1 MSVFNRILREK
12 GLLSKYATTGGD
24 ADFERANNSNSKENE
39 SPNATAQIDM
49 LKELMQNVKHLQ
61 TQLDEL
67 KSSKTITITQPTPVS
82 GDDTMGRATTNI
94 FQRQHSEPEGKVGG
108 IDSKHSTFSFN
119 NQPMFNNTL
128 PKNLPALEEAK
139 APKNHQQY

>member
-24 ADFERANNSNSKENE
+24 AEFERANNSNSKENE

-49 LKELMQNVKHLQ
+49 LKELMKNVKHLQ

-67 KSSKTITITQPTPVS
+67 KSSKSITITQPTPVS
-82 GDDTMGRATTNI
+82 ADDTMGRATTNI
-94 FQRQHSEPEGKVGG
+94 FER
-108 IDSKHSTFSFN
+108 
-119 NQPMFNNTL
+119 
-128 PKNLPALEEAK
+128 
-139 APKNHQQY
+139 

>member
-12 GLLSKYATTGGD
+12 GLLSKYATTGVD
-24 ADFERANNSNSKENE
+24 AEFERANNSNSKENE

-67 KSSKTITITQPTPVS
+67 KSSKTITITQPTPMS
-82 GDDTMGRATTNI
+82 GEDTMGRATKNI
-94 FQRQHSEPEGKVGG
+94 F
-108 IDSKHSTFSFN
+108 
-119 NQPMFNNTL
+119 
-128 PKNLPALEEAK
+128 
-139 APKNHQQY
+139 